1 MREWVEAMKELHAE
15 VELGQEYVY
24 IDGVYVPSSAHK
36 VEFEGWYASHELAYV
51 PQVVGVSNRSI
62 IDETLGS
69 EEYWRMN
76 ALPEAD
82 E

>member
-1 MREWVEAMKELHAE
+1 MVSCSSLILLVKVR
-15 VELGQEYVY
+15 LGEEYVY